1 MSAVESTVG
10 KGADDSRERVL
21 RAALEVI
28 AERGFDSTRLADVA
42 ERAGVSPALVVYY
55 FKTKDTVLT
64 EAIRLGEKS
73 WYEAVDRRLQDHER
87 ADDRLDDLVAMTFFS
102 DDDSG
107 EPWSLWLDL
116 WAQSVHHREVG
127 DVRHE
132 FDAEWRK
139 TIRDLVIDGQQRG
152 EFRKA
157 DPDDFAVALS
167 ALLDGFAIQIALEDS
182 EVSADRAYALT
193 MAFAA
198 EHLGFN
204 WDGRRKGAS
213 GTKKRGRR

>member
-1 MSAVESTVG
+1 MSAVESTLA
-10 KGADDSRERVL
+10 KGADDSRDRVL
-21 RAALEVI
+21 RAALDVI

-64 EAIRLGEKS
+64 EAIRLGERS
-73 WYEAVDRRLQDHER
+73 WYEAVDRRLQDRER
-87 ADDRLDDLVAMTFFS
+87 ADDRLEDLVAMTFFS
-102 DDDSG
+102 DDVSG

-116 WAQSVHHREVG
+116 WAQSVHHHEVG
-127 DVRHE
+127 EVRHE
-132 FDAEWRK
+132 FDAQWRAK
-139 TIRDLVIDGQQRG
+139 IRDLVVDGQRRG
-152 EFRKA
+152 EFCKA

-167 ALLDGFAIQIALEDS
+167 ALLDGFAVQIALEDS
-182 EVSADRAYALT
+182 EVSADRAFSLT

-204 WDGRRKGAS
+204 WDDRRKRAS
-213 GTKKRGRR
+213 GKKKRGRR

>member
-1 MSAVESTVG
+1 MSAIEPMPA
-10 KGADDSRERVL
+10 KGADESRERVL

-28 AERGFDSTRLADVA
+28 AARGFNASRLADVA
-42 ERAGVSPALVVYY
+42 EQAGVSPALVVYY

-64 EAIRLGEKS
+64 EAIRLGERS
-73 WYEAVDRRLQDHER
+73 WYEAVDRRLQDRER
-87 ADDRLDDLVAMTFFS
+87 AVDRLEEVVAMTCFAE
-102 DDDSG
+102 DGLG

-116 WAQSVHHREVG
+116 WAQSVHHRDVG
-127 DVRHE
+127 AVRHE
-132 FDAEWRK
+132 FDAQWRQ
-139 TIRDLVIDGQQRG
+139 TIRDLVADGQRRG

-182 EVSADRAYALT
+182 EVGAERAFGLT

-198 EHLGFN
+198 EHLGFR
-204 WDGRRKGAS
+204 WDGRGRPASRNKG
-213 GTKKRGRR
+213 RNRR

>member
-1 MSAVESTVG
+1 MNAVDSTVG

-28 AERGFDSTRLADVA
+28 AERGFDSTRLSDVA

-64 EAIRLGEKS
+64 EAIRLGEQS
-73 WYEAVDRRLQDHER
+73 WYEAVDRRLRGHER

-139 TIRDLVIDGQQRG
+139 TIRDLVVDGQQRG
-152 EFRKA
+152 EFGESE
-157 DPDDFAVALS
+157 PDDFAVSLS

-182 EVSADRAYALT
+182 EVNADRAYALT
-193 MAFAA
+193 MRFAS
-198 EHLGFN
+198 EHLGFK
-204 WDGRRKGAS
+204 WDGRHKGAS
-213 GTKKRGRR
+213 GSKKRGRR

>member
-1 MSAVESTVG
+1 MSAVESTVA
-10 KGADDSRERVL
+10 KGTDDSRERVL

-64 EAIRLGEKS
+64 EAIRLGERS
-73 WYEAVDRRLQDHER
+73 WYEAVDRRLQDRER
-87 ADDRLDDLVAMTFFS
+87 ADDRLEDLVAMTFFS
-102 DDDSG
+102 DDGSG

-116 WAQSVHHREVG
+116 WAQSVHHHEVG
-127 DVRHE
+127 EVRHE
-132 FDAEWRK
+132 FDAQWRTK
-139 TIRDLVIDGQQRG
+139 IRDLVVDGQRRG

-182 EVSADRAYALT
+182 EVGADRAFSLT

-204 WDGRRKGAS
+204 WDDRRKQPS
-213 GTKKRGRR
+213 GKKKRGRR

>member
-1 MSAVESTVG
+1 MSAVDSTASR
-10 KGADDSRERVL
+10 GADESRERVL

-28 AERGFDSTRLADVA
+28 GERGFDATRIADVA

-64 EAIRLGEKS
+64 EAIRLGEQS
-73 WYEAVDRRLQDHER
+73 WYEAVDRRLRDHER
-87 ADDRLDDLVAMTFFS
+87 ADDRLVDLVAMTFFS
-102 DDDSG
+102 DDVSG

-116 WAQSVHHREVG
+116 WAQSAHHREVG

-132 FDAEWRK
+132 FDAQWRK
-139 TIRDLVIDGQQRG
+139 TIRDLVVDGQQRG

-182 EVSADRAYALT
+182 EVSAERAYALT

-198 EHLGFN
+198 EHLGFA
-204 WDGRRKGAS
+204 WDGRRKGAGRKTS
-213 GTKKRGRR
+213 RGHR